1 MHGTEGVGH
10 IQIRHVGQLPGQLR
24 VVLGLA
30 GLKAGVLQQQDL
42 SRLQGGRLGLGVGAH
57 HVMGENHFPAQQ
69 LAEALRHRG
78 QAQLGVWAVLGL
90 AQVGAGDDRRP
101 ILQQIPDGG
110 QRRHDALVAGDGAGL
125 FVLGDVEVT
134 AEQDLFAPHLHI
146 PDRLFMGIHLR
157 CPPI

>member
-57 HVMGENHFPAQQ
+57 YVMGEDHFPAQQ

-78 QAQLGVWAVLGL
+78 
-90 AQVGAGDDRRP
+90 
-101 ILQQIPDGG
+101 
-110 QRRHDALVAGDGAGL
+110 
-125 FVLGDVEVT
+125 
-134 AEQDLFAPHLHI
+134 
-146 PDRLFMGIHLR
+146 
-157 CPPI
+157 

>member
-1 MHGTEGVGH
+1 M
-10 IQIRHVGQLPGQLR
+10 
-24 VVLGLA
+24 
-30 GLKAGVLQQQDL
+30 
-42 SRLQGGRLGLGVGAH
+42 
-57 HVMGENHFPAQQ
+57 
-69 LAEALRHRG
+69 
-78 QAQLGVWAVLGL
+78 
-90 AQVGAGDDRRP
+90 GAGDDRRP

-125 FVLGDVEVT
+125 FVLGDVEVA